1 MDFKLKL
8 LEKSVYKNERSAWLV
23 HFIFHFHF
31 IYFTVNY
38 IKKCYL
44 QGTYIFNNYIT
55 LIT

>member
-8 LEKSVYKNERSAWLV
+8 LEKSVYKNERSGWLV

-44 QGTYIFNNYIT
+44 QSTYIFNNYIT
-55 LIT
+55 LH